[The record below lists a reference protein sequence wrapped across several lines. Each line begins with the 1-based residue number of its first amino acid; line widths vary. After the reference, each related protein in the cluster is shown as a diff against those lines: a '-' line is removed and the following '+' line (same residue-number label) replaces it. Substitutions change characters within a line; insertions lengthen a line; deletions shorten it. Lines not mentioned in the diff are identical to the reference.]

1 MHIPRCVSSTTLL
14 DILRDGMMWNTPKR
28 RKTIDRRNREKY
40 GVLLWGNTRML
51 RPNQR
56 IRVDYKTGEHF
67 ELGKL
72 APKTYAKIAEETSQI
87 KAKIS
92 DTFGRFAARN
102 KETKVIYQGK
112 YHLNIRVQ
120 QRI

>member
-1 MHIPRCVSSTTLL
+1 MPRCVSSTTLL
-14 DILRDGMMWNTPKR
+14 DVLRDGIMWNTPKR
-28 RKTIDRRNREKY
+28 RKTIEKRNREKY
-40 GVLLWGNTRML
+40 GVLEWGNGKML

-72 APKTYAKIAEETSQI
+72 APKTYAKIANETSNI

-92 DTFGRFAARN
+92 DTFGRFAPRD
-102 KETKVIYQGK
+102 KETNVIYKGK
-112 YHLNIRVQ
+112 CYIYFHLLHRC
-120 QRI
+120 